1 MKMQIE
7 PHNKQTCI
15 LVKAKSVS
23 RVKHIAKSRV
33 V

>member
-7 PHNKQTCI
+7 PHYKQTYI

-23 RVKHIAKSRV
+23 CVKRIAQSTV